1 METCHESAV
10 DTETRAWQPELP
22 AALTLAASTLAACG
36 GGGGG
41 SSPAPIPD
49 PVPPPVP
56 PPVSTAPQ
64 AVRLLL
70 QSQFSASDTEVA
82 AVQNLGAAA
91 WLDQQFSAPASITGW
106 DWMMGKGYNAP
117 EFSAVASITDPM
129 VWYQLIATPDAV
141 RKRVA
146 LALSEIMVASANGVN
161 GIAYRSFAM
170 AGYWDTLV
178 QNAFGNFR
186 TLLEAVTLN
195 PAMGVYLNT
204 RGNQKEDAATGR
216 QPDEN
221 YAREVMQLFTIGL
234 YELNPNGSNRLGANN
249 MPIETYDQAMV
260 SSLAHVFTGY
270 NFDKNAAGGG
280 NLNYLR
286 VPMTVT
292 ASLHSTVAVQFL
304 GATIPAN
311 TGPTEALKI
320 ALDTIFNHPNV
331 GPFFGRQLIQRLVTS
346 NPSPAYI
353 ARVSAAFN
361 NNGAG
366 VRGDMKAVIRAVL
379 QDAEAVSATQAVQ
392 ANWGKLRE
400 PIVRFVQWARTFKA
414 TSTNDAWKINDLS
427 SDATRLGQS
436 PLRSGSVFNFFRPG
450 YVPPNTALAGAALV
464 APEFQITNESS
475 VAGYINFMQTVIKNG
490 YSDLVPNYSAELA
503 LVADVD
509 KLLDRLNLLLTAGQL
524 SGTTLATI
532 RTTVAGLASATAAEQ
547 LIRVQA
553 AVLLV
558 MAAPQY
564 LVQK

>member
-1 METCHESAV
+1 
-10 DTETRAWQPELP
+10 
-22 AALTLAASTLAACG
+22 
-36 GGGGG
+36 
-41 SSPAPIPD
+41 
-49 PVPPPVP
+49 
-56 PPVSTAPQ
+56 
-64 AVRLLL
+64 
-70 QSQFSASDTEVA
+70 
-82 AVQNLGAAA
+82 
-91 WLDQQFSAPASITGW
+91 
-106 DWMMGKGYNAP
+106 
-117 EFSAVASITDPM
+117 
-129 VWYQLIATPDAV
+129 
-141 RKRVA
+141 
-146 LALSEIMVASANGVN
+146 
-161 GIAYRSFAM
+161 
-170 AGYWDTLV
+170 
-178 QNAFGNFR
+178 
-186 TLLEAVTLN
+186 
-195 PAMGVYLNT
+195 
-204 RGNQKEDAATGR
+204 
-216 QPDEN
+216 
-221 YAREVMQLFTIGL
+221 
-234 YELNPNGSNRLGANN
+234 
-249 MPIETYDQAMV
+249 
-260 SSLAHVFTGY
+260 
-270 NFDKNAAGGG
+270 
-280 NLNYLR
+280 
-286 VPMTVT
+286 
-292 ASLHSTVAVQFL
+292 
-304 GATIPAN
+304 
-311 TGPTEALKI
+311 
-320 ALDTIFNHPNV
+320 
-331 GPFFGRQLIQRLVTS
+331 
-346 NPSPAYI
+346 
-353 ARVSAAFN
+353 
-361 NNGAG
+361 
-366 VRGDMKAVIRAVL
+366 MKAVIRAVL